1 MSRIKKVSHDT
12 EMSLVDHLDELRY
25 RLIVC
30 FLAIAVTTVIIGLP
44 LAKTFIEFL
53 MRPLQ
58 KASMPEREKVIKIA
72 VDPNGVLRLKDPVSF
87 EEMTKYSHSR
97 IDFEFAGVAEA
108 AGPTVFKFGPRVQ
121 QEVYYSAPFD
131 PFFLY
136 IKAALIL
143 GITLAVPIWL
153 WHLWAFVAPAFK
165 PKEASVIKPVFWS
178 ALLLFPTGAA
188 FAYFSLSFAF
198 EMIFRSFYLP
208 GLTPWLN
215 AADYLSFVLVAMLI
229 LGLVFETPLVIIL
242 LVRMGVVSTKM
253 LRSTRKYAILLIF
266 VGAAIVT
273 PPDPFTIF
281 LMALPLCL
289 LYEISI
295 WISVIMER
303 RIAKAE
309 ATAALEEKTPE
320 EPTPED

>member
-97 IDFEFAGVAEA
+97 IDFEFTGVAESA
-108 AGPTVFKFGPRVQ
+108 EPAIFKFGPRVQ

-165 PKEASVIKPVFWS
+165 PKEASIIKPVFWS
-178 ALLLFPTGAA
+178 AMLLF
-188 FAYFSLSFAF
+188 
-198 EMIFRSFYLP
+198 R
-208 GLTPWLN
+208 
-215 AADYLSFVLVAMLI
+215 
-229 LGLVFETPLVIIL
+229 
-242 LVRMGVVSTKM
+242 R
-253 LRSTRKYAILLIF
+253 
-266 VGAAIVT
+266 
-273 PPDPFTIF
+273 
-281 LMALPLCL
+281 
-289 LYEISI
+289 
-295 WISVIMER
+295 ER
-303 RIAKAE
+303 RLPISA
-309 ATAALEEKTPE
+309 
-320 EPTPED
+320 